1 MSKAMK
7 IGLGVVG
14 VGVILAVARCV
25 APQDPPVPASP
36 IAVEPVSAKP
46 IADAPAAVRTALTL
60 ADAIGI
66 NEGIALPRGRLD
78 RLTEAD
84 EAREL
89 HSDAKDIAAIGARL
103 VRANTPAYPFLS
115 HHELERNGWDF
126 GRGDR
131 FFAAADSNDL
141 AVVVVL
147 GPWPGNRTAN
157 YTDKYVPDDL
167 PAYQDYVR
175 RVVERYDGDGIDD
188 MPGLRRGA
196 LAWEVDNEPDLHNSV
211 QPRGGRRAGN
221 PAEFQTPS
229 EYATVLLATS
239 EAARAASPGATILSA
254 GMYRPHTPNGQKYLA
269 EVLQTPGVLDAIDG
283 VALHCYNDEDSLGAA
298 DRTLANAR
306 ALAPGKGLWITET
319 GVASDGRNPWVDE
332 DWQAGMVAGIVGA
345 FLGGGADRV
354 FWHTLADPPSTAAG
368 DPGPFSSHSL
378 MRTLP
383 GNSADPTSRALKP
396 AGNVLQRL
404 LQIAGA
410 TPMAT
415 AREVTVSG
423 GRLLETEGGWL
434 AFWGEPEVPAGATRI
449 VDLRTGKETD
459 AGSTARSPAW
469 IMRAPGGTPP
479 G

>member
-1 MSKAMK
+1 MK
-7 IGLGVVG
+7 LGLGVLAAGAIV
-14 VGVILAVARCV
+14 AVARCATPAQPPAPV
-25 APQDPPVPASP
+25 APGQPVADRTTAPPPPA
-36 IAVEPVSAKP
+36 
-46 IADAPAAVRTALTL
+46 AAVRTAATM

-78 RLTEAD
+78 RMTPAD
-84 EAREL
+84 ETREL
-89 HSDAKDIAAIGARL
+89 ASDARDIAAIGARL

-126 GRGDR
+126 GRADR
-131 FFAAADSNDL
+131 FFAAADSHDL

-157 YTDKYVPDDL
+157 YTDHYVPADMA
-167 PAYQDYVR
+167 AYQEYVR
-175 RVVERYDGDGIDD
+175 RVVERYDGDGVDD

-196 LAWEVDNEPDLHNSV
+196 LAWEVDNEPDLHNSA
-211 QPRGGRRAGN
+211 PPKGGRKGGD
-221 PAEFQTPS
+221 PADFETPG

-254 GMYRPHTPNGQKYLA
+254 GMYRPHTPSGRAYLS
-269 EVLQTPGVLDAIDG
+269 EVLQTPGVLAAIDG

-298 DRTLANAR
+298 DRTLSNTR
-306 ALAPGKGLWITET
+306 ALAPGKALWITET

-332 DWQAGMVAGIVGA
+332 DWQADMVVGIVGA

-354 FWHTLADPPSTAAG
+354 FWHTLADPPSTAPG

-383 GNSADPTSRALKP
+383 GRPTDPTERALKP
-396 AGNVLQRL
+396 AGQVLQRL
-404 LQIAGA
+404 IQLAGA
-410 TPMAT
+410 ADMAT
-415 AREVTVSG
+415 AREIEASG
-423 GRLLETEGGWL
+423 GRLLATDAGWL
-434 AFWGEPEVPAGATRI
+434 AFWGEPATPPGAARV
-449 VDLRTGKETD
+449 VDLRTGVESA
-459 AGSTARSPAW
+459 AGSTARAPAW
-469 IMRAPGGTPP
+469 IMRAPGDTPP